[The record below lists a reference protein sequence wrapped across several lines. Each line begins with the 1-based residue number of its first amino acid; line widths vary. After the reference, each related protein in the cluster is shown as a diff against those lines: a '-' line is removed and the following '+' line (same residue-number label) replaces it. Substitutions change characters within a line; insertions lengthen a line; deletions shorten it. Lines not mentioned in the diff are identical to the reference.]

1 MEHTED
7 LKKIKEMVGNFL
19 GEIAEEKRASGSN
32 IAVIKEAV
40 SAYQK
45 ICELCEDEDGAYG
58 ARRRDSRG
66 RYMDGGVRSGMGGPV
81 YGWVPAPYYGADN
94 ASLAANLEQIASSG
108 RGTEAMNTALRD
120 AARYLRNS

>member
-1 MEHTED
+1 MEHTEH
-7 LKKIKEMVGNFL
+7 LKRIKEMVGNFL
-19 GEIAEEKRASGSN
+19 GEIAEEKKVSGSN

-45 ICELCEDEDGAYG
+45 LCDLCDDDGSYG

-66 RYMDGGVRSGMGGPV
+66 RYMDSGMPG
-81 YGWVPAPYYGADN
+81 YGYMAAPYYGADN

-108 RGTEAMNTALRD
+108 RGSEGMATALRE
-120 AARYLRNS
+120 AARWLRNG